1 MNKLYKFLGLLAVT
15 ATPFMALAQVPPGNT
30 PTQVTGPDA
39 FSILGIIANIM
50 NIIIPLLITAAVIY
64 IIAGILK
71 YVTASDGD
79 KQAEGRT
86 MIISGV
92 VGLFVIVSIWGLVA
106 ILNSTFGIQQS
117 GTGANV
123 DCIPGTFLGYN
134 DAGDAVF
141 CQE

>member
-15 ATPFMALAQVPPGNT
+15 ATPFMALAQPPAGT
-30 PTQVTGPDA
+30 PTGVGGPTA
-39 FSILGIIANIM
+39 FSILGTIANIM

-71 YVTASDGD
+71 YVTASDSD

-106 ILNSTFGIQQS
+106 IINSTFGISQS
-117 GTGANV
+117 GTATEV
-123 DCIPGTFLGYN
+123 ECIPGTFLGYDDGGN
-134 DAGDAVF
+134 PIF
-141 CQE
+141 CTE

>member
-1 MNKLYKFLGLLAVT
+1 MNKLYKVLGFAAVMGS
-15 ATPFMALAQVPPGNT
+15 PLMALAQPVGGT
-30 PTQVTGPDA
+30 PVDVGGPNA
-39 FSILGIIANIM
+39 FSILAVIANIM

-106 ILNSTFGIQQS
+106 ILNSTFRIQQS
-117 GTGANV
+117 GTATQV
-123 DCIPGTFLGYN
+123 ECIPGTLIGYEN
-134 DAGDAVF
+134 GQPIF